1 MENLIGYKN
10 KLIGIRNEILESL
23 KSAESKD
30 EMRNFLIKL
39 HNVNER
45 IKNVEIKIQE
55 EQRES
60 KRNIGS
66 THFGF
71 FK

>member
-23 KSAESKD
+23 KKSENKD

-60 KRNIGS
+60 QRS
-66 THFGF
+66 CSSHFGF

>member
-10 KLIGIRNEILESL
+10 KLIGIRNEILGSL

-55 EQRES
+55 KQRES
-60 KRNIGS
+60 QRSGS
-66 THFGF
+66 NHFGL

>member
-23 KSAESKD
+23 KSTENKD

-60 KRNIGS
+60 QRSGS
-66 THFGF
+66 SHFGL

>member
-23 KSAESKD
+23 KKSENKE

-55 EQRES
+55 EQREN
-60 KRNIGS
+60 KRSGS
-66 THFGF
+66 SHFGL

>member
-23 KSAESKD
+23 KKSENKD

-55 EQRES
+55 EQRENQRS
-60 KRNIGS
+60 VDSI
-66 THFGF
+66 HFGF

>member
-23 KSAESKD
+23 KKSENKE

-60 KRNIGS
+60 QRSGS

>member
-23 KSAESKD
+23 KKSENKE

-60 KRNIGS
+60 QRSGS
-66 THFGF
+66 SHFGL

>member
-39 HNVNER
+39 HNINER

-60 KRNIGS
+60 QRSGS
-66 THFGF
+66 SHFGL